1 MKKENTLYNN
11 DLLNNILEGEYQAM
25 SNNFQS
31 QFNGEDNMDLLIRD
45 IEALGYNS
53 NDYNLELV
61 EAIQDQLGLNLEEAI
76 KASGDNFHGFYNT
89 VEDFIYDLVQNT
101 MDIPEHLQ
109 FYIDYKAIERDYML
123 DFTAIDTDQGV
134 AVIYNY

>member
-1 MKKENTLYNN
+1 MKKENTVYNN
-11 DLLNNILEGEYQAM
+11 EFLNNILEEEYKTM
-25 SNNFQS
+25 TNNFQS

-61 EAIQDQLGLNLEEAI
+61 EAIQDQMGMSLEEAL
-76 KASGDNFHGFYNT
+76 SMSEDNFHGYFDT
-89 VEDFIYDLVQNT
+89 VEDFIHELVQCT

-109 FYIDYKAIERDYML
+109 FYIDYKAIERDYMH
-123 DFTAIDTDQGV
+123 DFTAIDMDNMV
-134 AVIYNY
+134 AIIANH